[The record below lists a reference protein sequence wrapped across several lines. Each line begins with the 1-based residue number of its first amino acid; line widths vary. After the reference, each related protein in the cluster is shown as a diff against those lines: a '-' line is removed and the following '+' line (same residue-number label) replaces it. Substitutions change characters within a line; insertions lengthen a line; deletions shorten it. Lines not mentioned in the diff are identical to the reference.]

1 MANWCADL
9 DSALMH
15 SQGVQDALA
24 NIAGWL
30 DQAEGQLKGLSKP
43 ASLIRD
49 RLDEQIR
56 QVRLLQADIDS
67 HEPSIQQMYRAA
79 QDFVQ
84 SAKNVRDSKKVEAK
98 VKDVQKKFEALVKGA
113 QQRALFLDGV
123 SRELEEFT
131 ARVENFDEWYI
142 EMVEFLES
150 PEMLKM
156 DADESAA
163 KIDEIARRKDQKRPE
178 FEDMI
183 KIGKNLVGMKD
194 VTDTA
199 PCKETIRELEEKW
212 KELGEILGERQNL
225 NRARKNS
232 LNAHKAV
239 SEEVSAGLAKM
250 ARKLG
255 SLKLVAVDFDSPKR
269 QPDKV
274 EPFLQTYYDYS
285 KNN

>member
-1 MANWCADL
+1 MANWCDDL

-123 SRELEEFT
+123 SR
-131 ARVENFDEWYI
+131 
-142 EMVEFLES
+142 
-150 PEMLKM
+150 
-156 DADESAA
+156 
-163 KIDEIARRKDQKRPE
+163 
-178 FEDMI
+178 
-183 KIGKNLVGMKD
+183 
-194 VTDTA
+194 
-199 PCKETIRELEEKW
+199 
-212 KELGEILGERQNL
+212 
-225 NRARKNS
+225 
-232 LNAHKAV
+232 
-239 SEEVSAGLAKM
+239 
-250 ARKLG
+250 
-255 SLKLVAVDFDSPKR
+255 
-269 QPDKV
+269 
-274 EPFLQTYYDYS
+274 
-285 KNN
+285 